1 MSTSHA
7 GSYWLVNNW
16 TGAHWQITSNHGA
29 GVRVAY
35 ADAAGSAPASDV
47 YSWAKS
53 SVKPT
58 YTAAEVGAGA
68 SQPFAAFGT
77 LAAVLFN

>member
-1 MSTSHA
+1 VFMSTSHA

-35 ADAAGSAPASDV
+35 ADTAGSAPASDV
-47 YSWAKS
+47 YSWAKAATPPAS
-53 SVKPT
+53 ST
-58 YTAAEVGAGA
+58 
-68 SQPFAAFGT
+68 PFAAFGT
-77 LAAVLFN
+77 LTAVLFH